1 VFEGEDAPVP
11 TAASRK
17 VMLVAL
23 MLANGAGGFDWS
35 ALDLAVA
42 MYEVEN
48 VEELLDGLIALK
60 VWRAPGKE

>member
-1 VFEGEDAPVP
+1 
-11 TAASRK
+11 
-17 VMLVAL
+17 MHVAL

-48 VEELLDGLIALK
+48 VEELLDGLLAIK
-60 VWRAPGKE
+60 VWRPPNKE